1 MVMENVRYSR
11 VLEITSS
18 YIKFTVGYILK
29 DTPKLLYYKKTPIK
43 DLVVD
48 GRIKDRQKLIEAL
61 EEFHSIEDPAFDI
74 HMEPNAVSIVLP
86 SVGFKVYQCDKA
98 TRVVGSDDTIAPV
111 DVENVMMLINKQSV
125 EQGNVI
131 VDVVPDV
138 YVANAHSYKEPP
150 LGVKSEQLTA
160 KTKVYT
166 LPSDILAS
174 YKQVVEEAGFRV
186 LRSAVAVFCAS
197 RTIQTEAVYPESY
210 VLFDMGSDLTTVSFI
225 GKNNPYMSRFSKF
238 GGRPLSE
245 KMAKDL
251 NISFDLANE
260 LKEKYGYDKTEHK
273 FETPLYAG
281 LNLNGENVKIYQ
293 KDLNASI
300 ESYFANFQLIIKS
313 ALNELKAGEGQE
325 YGSFPILI
333 TGGASRLKGIGNLLA
348 PMLGGRRTYAYTPRI
363 IGAREPEA
371 TNILGMIIAEGSN
384 KKASFMDNYRGVSA
398 LRRE

>member
-18 YIKFTVGYILK
+18 YIKFAVGYLLN
-29 DTPKLLYYKKTPIK
+29 DSPRLLYYKKTPVNG
-43 DLVVD
+43 LVVD

-61 EEFHSIEDPAFDI
+61 EEFHSIEDPALDI
-74 HMEPNAVSIVLP
+74 HMEPNAVSLVLP
-86 SVGFKVYQCDKA
+86 SIGFKVYQCDKA

-111 DVENVMMLINKQSV
+111 DVENVMMLINKQAV

-131 VDVVPDV
+131 VDVVPDY
-138 YVANAHSYKEPP
+138 YVAAGHSYKEPP

-166 LPSDILAS
+166 LPSDVLTG

-186 LRSAVAVFCAS
+186 LRSGVAAFCAS
-197 RTIQTEAVYPESY
+197 RSVKAESVYPESY
-210 VLFDMGSDLTTVSFI
+210 VLFDIGSDLTTISFI
-225 GKNNPYMSRFSKF
+225 GQNNPYISRFSKF

-245 KMAKDL
+245 KIAKDL
-251 NISFDLANE
+251 NLSFETAND
-260 LKEKYGYDKTEHK
+260 LKERYGYDTTEHK
-273 FETPLYAG
+273 FETPLFAG

-300 ESYFANFQLIIKS
+300 EAYFENFQLIIKS
-313 ALNELKAGEGQE
+313 ALNELKAGDGQE

-333 TGGASRLKGIGNLLA
+333 TGGASRLKGIGTLLS
-348 PMLGGRRTYAYTPRI
+348 PILGGRRTYAYVPRV

-371 TNILGMIIAEGSN
+371 TNVVGMIIAEGNS
-384 KKASFMDNYRGVSA
+384 KKAGFMDNCRGVSA